1 MRRWGAITVGT
12 ACVLLGGLFFL
23 QGIGVVGGST
33 MTGERLWVFIGLVML
48 LAGLAVLITG
58 VRGRDRRS

>member
-1 MRRWGAITVGT
+1 
-12 ACVLLGGLFFL
+12 VLLGGLFFL

-48 LAGLAVLITG
+48 LGGLAVLITG